1 LLQEE
6 ITMVIFYSSLHQNAR
21 AAREE
26 DGVSP
31 GCRKAKSGDTP
42 GRTEEMV
49 ERSQGDGGDV
59 VGCLSEVAVP
69 PWLQGVLLCL
79 LKLPGHSSL
88 LLKNVSS

>member
-1 LLQEE
+1 
-6 ITMVIFYSSLHQNAR
+6 MVIFYSRLHQNAR
-21 AAREE
+21 TAREE
-26 DGVSP
+26 DALSP
-31 GCRKAKSGDTP
+31 GGRKAKSSDTP

-49 ERSQGDGGDV
+49 ERSQEDGEDIV
-59 VGCLSEVAVP
+59 SCLSKEAFP